1 MNKGKKPD
9 DSYICQK
16 VWTRKFVTDNF
27 PKTWVNKEWKAM
39 NSRVGVEREKAL
51 LPATMSVVESR
62 KEIKS
67 MEAEVKQIELEIR
80 LLNQRRWALK
90 NQPLKPMEV
99 WTL

>member
-62 KEIKS
+62 KGD
-67 MEAEVKQIELEIR
+67 QIYGSGS
-80 LLNQRRWALK
+80 
-90 NQPLKPMEV
+90 
-99 WTL
+99 